1 METRIVFKDMKGQ
14 EDLIEDLESAF
25 VESLNLDNDDELQE
39 AWIQH
44 GHHANS
50 WSWKR
55 ICTNND
61 APWWNWTII
70 DTLDQVLEIKNEIS
84 EMRKQMKMPDQISSF
99 NELQD
104 YVDYLESGLKQMWH
118 ALPRGQKIWIA
129 QDDDGYHLGVHQ
141 TVPLPF
147 PSLLYPYFDSEEM

>member
-1 METRIVFKDMKGQ
+1 MATRIVFKDMKGQ

-39 AWIQH
+39 AWIRH
-44 GHHANS
+44 GAHARS
-50 WSWKR
+50 WEWKR
-55 ICTNND
+55 VRTNND

-104 YVDYLESGLKQMWH
+104 YVNYLESGLKQMWH
-118 ALPRGQKIWIA
+118 ALPQGQKIWIA
-129 QDDDGYHLGVHQ
+129 QDDDG
-141 TVPLPF
+141 F
-147 PSLLYPYFDSEEM
+147 YFGIPN